1 MCVCGRS
8 RQGGGGEAGGGEASD
23 GAYQL
28 GQGGAARQGDLGPCA
43 RRPGPEGHVSTGW
56 MAIRCSGGAAC
67 TRARERT
74 DCGRLWETACRHMR
88 DGGDQRSMSERKE
101 TSIVKKIK
109 VLLLTSTGLLE
120 ACSTPKSSS
129 HGSSTIG
136 LCAAVYCLLSTR
148 VLTIVYARTRYA
160 CGDRTSVWRCV
171 RSAE

>member
-1 MCVCGRS
+1 M
-8 RQGGGGEAGGGEASD
+8 
-23 GAYQL
+23 
-28 GQGGAARQGDLGPCA
+28 
-43 RRPGPEGHVSTGW
+43 STGW

-109 VLLLTSTGLLE
+109 LKSTHYTLHFFYGLLE
-120 ACSTPKSSS
+120 ACSSFYTQEYFSSHA
-129 HGSSTIG
+129 HGSSNIG